1 MTKRPGTGCDYTKPQ
16 KALMTLQSKKI
27 NRALDVLLV
36 EDNHGDATLTFE
48 AFKDFK
54 VPVDLIR
61 VKDGEEAMAYLK
73 KENKYADV
81 RTPDLILLDLNMPK
95 KNGQE
100 VLEEIKND
108 PRLKEIP
115 VLVLTSSKSDTDIQK
130 AYEAKANFY
139 IAKPT
144 DLAGF
149 YEAMR
154 YVEDVWLSSLKYQD
168 IPERS

>member
-1 MTKRPGTGCDYTKPQ
+1 MAIPTQ
-16 KALMTLQSKKI
+16 KI

-36 EDNHGDATLTFE
+36 EDDHGDALLTFE

-73 KENKYADV
+73 KENNYFGV

-108 PRLKEIP
+108 PQLNEIP
-115 VLVLTSSKSDTDIQK
+115 VLILTSSKSDVDIRK
-130 AYEAKANFY
+130 AYEAKADFY

-154 YVEDVWLSSLKYQD
+154 YV
-168 IPERS
+168 